1 MLANTADLKSAAD
14 VVLTTYPGLI
24 RSSRPPQRPL
34 SDACGR

>member
-14 VVLTTYPGLI
+14 VVLTTYAELI
-24 RSSRPPQRPL
+24 RSSRLLQRPL